1 MMRASIRL
9 LTAIALIAMSGL
21 SVAQG
26 WRIVHFSLATMNI
39 DSSEKRAEIT
49 NTWRA
54 VPGLASI
61 ALQADLTD
69 EINPSDMMVAYRRR
83 AILSEL
89 LSIRPLSSMD
99 WFSLSGM
106 QLVTDQSMEDVL
118 ASLKLSMLTGPN
130 EAYVMTKRGVFGV
143 SLWESLSPD
152 LKSRVA
158 YDLGPTLFPHSPAEG
173 AEEGKLR
180 AALSAKPEHVRKEI
194 REALLATGLS
204 PKEIEQRLGF

>member
-1 MMRASIRL
+1 MRASIRL
-9 LTAIALIAMSGL
+9 LTAIALIGICGF

-39 DSSEKRAEIT
+39 DSSEKRAEII

-83 AILSEL
+83 EILSEI
-89 LSIRPLSSMD
+89 LSIKPLSSMD

-130 EAYVMTKRGVFGV
+130 EGYVMTKRGVFGV

-158 YDLGPTLFPHSPAEG
+158 YDLGPTLFPRSPAEG
-173 AEEGKLR
+173 AERGKLR
-180 AALSAKPEHVRKEI
+180 AVLSAKPEHVRKEI